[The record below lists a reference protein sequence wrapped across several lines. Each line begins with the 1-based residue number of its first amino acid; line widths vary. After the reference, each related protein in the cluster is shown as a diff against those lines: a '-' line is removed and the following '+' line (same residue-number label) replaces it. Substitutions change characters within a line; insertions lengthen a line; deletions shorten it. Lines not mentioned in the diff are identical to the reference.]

1 MINNSFG
8 TFRFGVSTDDFYN
21 DLKHKYNLPDKATE
35 ITLKLIPSS
44 TVKVDYKEFKGSDIV
59 LIHKNK
65 ELYYSK
71 QYYSVPTDKLKE
83 IRIYPLEEQPTSL
96 MKFDPTTGEQNPY
109 PSCALQYRKYHG
121 KVAWLYNPY
130 TGTKRSVM
138 DIGSDTFGQLII
150 E

>member
-1 MINNSFG
+1 MI
-8 TFRFGVSTDDFYN
+8 GVKDIGVLKEGMVITDDFYN
-21 DLKHKYNLPDKATE
+21 DLKHRYDLPDNATE
-35 ITLKLIPSS
+35 ITIKLLPLA
-44 TVKVDYKEFKGSDIV
+44 TVKVDYKYFDGKKMIEGCGT
-59 LIHKNK
+59 
-65 ELYYSK
+65 LYYNEDI
-71 QYYSVPTDKLKE
+71 YDKLKE
-83 IRIYPLEEQPTSL
+83 MCTYPLEKQPTSL
-96 MKFDPTTGEQNPY
+96 MKFDPTTGEQHPY